1 MTLLDIITY
10 SLPRL
15 AENQRKIAQ
24 FILENPENVLNLS
37 SQQLA
42 EILDVSQS
50 AIVKFSQKVGLKGYP
65 ALKLALS
72 EIIGRQQFK
81 EGAPHSA
88 LHNRI
93 APDDNLM
100 VVAQKLAMEKNHS
113 ITETTKLIDFKQFER
128 VVERIDQSQRVQI
141 VGIGG
146 SGLTAKDLSYKLQK
160 IGITTL
166 VESDHHVQ
174 IAAALTLNTHD
185 VQIVISFT
193 GRRKDML
200 TAANIARKQGACVVA
215 ITRDRDSPLGQ
226 LADYVLESIAEE
238 DEWRSSSISSRT
250 AQNTLTDL
258 IFMALLQRREAKAKS
273 LVMNARVVIN
283 KLDEWL
289 MARILIDNFA
299 IKPYLR

>member
-24 FILENPENVLNLS
+24 FIIENPENVLNLS

-50 AIVKFSQKVGLKGYP
+50 AIVKFSQKVGVKGYP

-72 EIIGRQQFK
+72 EIIGRQQLN
-81 EGAPHSA
+81 ESAPHVA

-93 APDDNLM
+93 APNDNLM

-113 ITETTKLIDFKQFER
+113 ITETTKLIDFKQFEKI
-128 VVERIDQSQRVQI
+128 VERIDQSQRVQI

-174 IAAALTLNTHD
+174 IAAALTLNANDT
-185 VQIVISFT
+185 QIVISFT
-193 GRRKDML
+193 GKRKDML

-215 ITRDRDSPLGQ
+215 ITRDRHSPLAQ
-226 LADYVLESIAEE
+226 ISDYILESVAEE

-283 KLDEWL
+283 KLDE
-289 MARILIDNFA
+289 
-299 IKPYLR
+299 

>member
-1 MTLLDIITY
+1 MTLLDIITC

-50 AIVKFSQKVGLKGYP
+50 AIVKFSQKVGVKGYP

-72 EIIGRQQFK
+72 EIIGRQQLK

-113 ITETTKLIDFKQFER
+113 ITETTKLIDFNQFER
-128 VVERIDQSQRVQI
+128 IVERIDQSQRVQI

-200 TAANIARKQGACVVA
+200 TAANIARKQGACVIA
-215 ITRDRDSPLGQ
+215 ITRDGDSPLGQ
-226 LADYVLESIAEE
+226 IADYVLESIAEE

-283 KLDEWL
+283 KLDE
-289 MARILIDNFA
+289 
-299 IKPYLR
+299 

>member
-1 MTLLDIITY
+1 MTLLDTITY
-10 SLPRL
+10 LLPRL

-24 FILENPENVLNLS
+24 FIIEKPEEVLNLS

-42 EILDVSQS
+42 EILDISQS
-50 AIVKFSQKVGLKGYP
+50 AIVKFSQKVGVKGYP

-72 EIIGRQQFK
+72 EIIGRQQLN
-81 EGAPHSA
+81 EANPHIA

-93 APDDNLM
+93 AQEDNLM

-113 ITETTKLIDFKQFER
+113 ITETTKHIDFKQFEKI
-128 VVERIDQSQRVQI
+128 VDIIDKSNRVQI

-174 IAAALTLNTHD
+174 IAAALTLNPNDT
-185 VQIVISFT
+185 QIVISFS
-193 GRRKDML
+193 GKRKDML

-215 ITRDRDSPLGQ
+215 ITRSRQSPLAQ
-226 LADYVLESIAEE
+226 LSDYILESIAEE
-238 DEWRSSSISSRT
+238 NEWRSSSISSRT

-258 IFMALLQRREAKAKS
+258 LFMALLQRREAKAKS
-273 LVMNARVVIN
+273 LVMNARIVIN
-283 KLDEWL
+283 RLDE
-289 MARILIDNFA
+289 
-299 IKPYLR
+299 

>member
-93 APDDNLM
+93 VPDDNLM

-128 VVERIDQSQRVQI
+128 VVDRIDQSQRVQI

-283 KLDEWL
+283 KLDE
-289 MARILIDNFA
+289 
-299 IKPYLR
+299 

>member
-15 AENQRKIAQ
+15 AENQRKIAH
-24 FILENPENVLNLS
+24 FILDNPENVLNLS

-42 EILDVSQS
+42 EMLDVSQS
-50 AIVKFSQKVGLKGYP
+50 AIVKFSQKVGVKGYP

-72 EIIGRQQFK
+72 EIIGRQQLND
-81 EGAPHSA
+81 GAPHSA

-93 APDDNLM
+93 APNDNLM

-113 ITETTKLIDFKQFER
+113 ITETTKRIDFRQFER
-128 VVERIDQSQRVQI
+128 IIEQIDSSQRVQI

-174 IAAALTLNTHD
+174 IAAALTLNANDT
-185 VQIVISFT
+185 QIVISFT
-193 GRRKDML
+193 GKRKDML
-200 TAANIARKQGACVVA
+200 TAANIARKQGARVVA
-215 ITRDRDSPLGQ
+215 ITRDSDSPLAQ
-226 LADYVLESIAEE
+226 ISDYVLESIAEE

-283 KLDEWL
+283 KLDE
-289 MARILIDNFA
+289 
-299 IKPYLR
+299 

>member
-24 FILENPENVLNLS
+24 FIIENPENVLNLS

-50 AIVKFSQKVGLKGYP
+50 AIVKFSQKVGVKGYP

-72 EIIGRQQFK
+72 EIIGRQQLN
-81 EGAPHSA
+81 ESAPHVA

-93 APDDNLM
+93 APNDNLM

-113 ITETTKLIDFKQFER
+113 ITETTKLIDFKQFEKI
-128 VVERIDQSQRVQI
+128 VERIDQSQRVQI

-174 IAAALTLNTHD
+174 IAAALTLNAND
-185 VQIVISFT
+185 IQIVISFT
-193 GRRKDML
+193 GKRKDML
-200 TAANIARKQGACVVA
+200 TAANIARKQGAYVVA
-215 ITRDRDSPLGQ
+215 ITRDRHSPLAQ
-226 LADYVLESIAEE
+226 ISDYILESVAEE

-283 KLDEWL
+283 KLDE
-289 MARILIDNFA
+289 
-299 IKPYLR
+299 

>member
-283 KLDEWL
+283 KLDE
-289 MARILIDNFA
+289 
-299 IKPYLR
+299 

>member
-24 FILENPENVLNLS
+24 FIIENPENVLNLS

-50 AIVKFSQKVGLKGYP
+50 AIVKFSQKVGVKGYP

-72 EIIGRQQFK
+72 EIIGRQQLN
-81 EGAPHSA
+81 ESAPHVA

-93 APDDNLM
+93 APNDNLM

-113 ITETTKLIDFKQFER
+113 ITETTKLIDFKQFEKI
-128 VVERIDQSQRVQI
+128 VERIDQSQRVQI

-174 IAAALTLNTHD
+174 IATALTLNAND
-185 VQIVISFT
+185 IQIVISFT
-193 GRRKDML
+193 GKRKDML

-215 ITRDRDSPLGQ
+215 ITRDRHSPLAQ
-226 LADYVLESIAEE
+226 ISDYILESVAEE

-283 KLDEWL
+283 KLDE
-289 MARILIDNFA
+289 
-299 IKPYLR
+299 

>member
-50 AIVKFSQKVGLKGYP
+50 AIVKFSQKVGVKGYP

-72 EIIGRQQFK
+72 EIIGRQQLK

-113 ITETTKLIDFKQFER
+113 ITETTKLIDFRQFER
-128 VVERIDQSQRVQI
+128 IVERIDQSQRVQI

-174 IAAALTLNTHD
+174 IAAALTLNAHD

-193 GRRKDML
+193 GKRKDML
-200 TAANIARKQGACVVA
+200 TAANIARKQGACVIA
-215 ITRDRDSPLGQ
+215 ITRDCDSPLGQ
-226 LADYVLESIAEE
+226 IADYVLESIAEE

-283 KLDEWL
+283 KLDE
-289 MARILIDNFA
+289 
-299 IKPYLR
+299 

>member
-1 MTLLDIITY
+1 M
-10 SLPRL
+10 
-15 AENQRKIAQ
+15 
-24 FILENPENVLNLS
+24 
-37 SQQLA
+37 
-42 EILDVSQS
+42 
-50 AIVKFSQKVGLKGYP
+50 
-65 ALKLALS
+65 
-72 EIIGRQQFK
+72 
-81 EGAPHSA
+81 
-88 LHNRI
+88 
-93 APDDNLM
+93 
-100 VVAQKLAMEKNHS
+100 
-113 ITETTKLIDFKQFER
+113 
-128 VVERIDQSQRVQI
+128 
-141 VGIGG
+141 
-146 SGLTAKDLSYKLQK
+146 
-160 IGITTL
+160 
-166 VESDHHVQ
+166 ESDHHVQ

-283 KLDEWL
+283 KLDE
-289 MARILIDNFA
+289 
-299 IKPYLR
+299 

>member
-15 AENQRKIAQ
+15 AENQRKIAH
-24 FILENPENVLNLS
+24 FILDNPENVLNLS

-42 EILDVSQS
+42 EMLDVSQS
-50 AIVKFSQKVGLKGYP
+50 AIVKFSQKVGVKGYP

-72 EIIGRQQFK
+72 EIIGRQQLND
-81 EGAPHSA
+81 GAPHSA

-93 APDDNLM
+93 APNDNLM

-113 ITETTKLIDFKQFER
+113 ITETTKRIDFRQFER
-128 VVERIDQSQRVQI
+128 IIEQIDSSQRVQI

-174 IAAALTLNTHD
+174 IAAALTLNENDT
-185 VQIVISFT
+185 QIVISFT
-193 GRRKDML
+193 GKRKDML
-200 TAANIARKQGACVVA
+200 TAANIARKQGARVVA
-215 ITRDRDSPLGQ
+215 ITRDSDSPLAQ
-226 LADYVLESIAEE
+226 ISDYVLESIAEE

-283 KLDEWL
+283 KLDE
-289 MARILIDNFA
+289 
-299 IKPYLR
+299 

>member
-24 FILENPENVLNLS
+24 FIIENPENVLNLS

-50 AIVKFSQKVGLKGYP
+50 AIVKFSQKVGVKGYP

-72 EIIGRQQFK
+72 EIIGRQQLN
-81 EGAPHSA
+81 ESAPHVA

-93 APDDNLM
+93 APNDNLM

-113 ITETTKLIDFKQFER
+113 ITETTKLIDFKQFEKI
-128 VVERIDQSQRVQI
+128 VERIDQSQRVQI

-174 IAAALTLNTHD
+174 IAAALTLNAND
-185 VQIVISFT
+185 IQIVISFT
-193 GRRKDML
+193 GKRKDML

-215 ITRDRDSPLGQ
+215 ITRDRHSPLAQ
-226 LADYVLESIAEE
+226 ISDYILESVAEE

-283 KLDEWL
+283 KLDE
-289 MARILIDNFA
+289 
-299 IKPYLR
+299 

>member
-50 AIVKFSQKVGLKGYP
+50 AIVKFSQKVGVKGYP

-72 EIIGRQQFK
+72 EIIGRQQLK
-81 EGAPHSA
+81 EGASHSA

-113 ITETTKLIDFKQFER
+113 ITETTKLIDFRQFER
-128 VVERIDQSQRVQI
+128 IVERIDQSQRVQI

-174 IAAALTLNTHD
+174 IAAALTLNVHD

-193 GRRKDML
+193 GKRKDML
-200 TAANIARKQGACVVA
+200 TAANIARKQGACVIA
-215 ITRDRDSPLGQ
+215 ITRDGDSPLGQ
-226 LADYVLESIAEE
+226 MADYVLESIAEE

-283 KLDEWL
+283 KLDE
-289 MARILIDNFA
+289 
-299 IKPYLR
+299 

>member
-24 FILENPENVLNLS
+24 FIIENPENVLNLS

-50 AIVKFSQKVGLKGYP
+50 AIVKFSQKVGVKGYP

-72 EIIGRQQFK
+72 EIIGRQQLN
-81 EGAPHSA
+81 ESAPHVA

-93 APDDNLM
+93 APNDNLM

-113 ITETTKLIDFKQFER
+113 ITETTKLIDFKQFEKI
-128 VVERIDQSQRVQI
+128 VERIDQSQRVQI

-174 IAAALTLNTHD
+174 IAAALTLNAND
-185 VQIVISFT
+185 IQIVISFT
-193 GRRKDML
+193 GKRKDML

-215 ITRDRDSPLGQ
+215 ITRDRHSPLAQ
-226 LADYVLESIAEE
+226 ISDYILESVAEE

-258 IFMALLQRREAKAKS
+258 IFMALLQRREGKAKS

-283 KLDEWL
+283 KLDE
-289 MARILIDNFA
+289 
-299 IKPYLR
+299 

>member
-1 MTLLDIITY
+1 MTLLDTITY
-10 SLPRL
+10 LLPRL

-24 FILENPENVLNLS
+24 FIIEKPEEVLNLS

-42 EILDVSQS
+42 EILDISQS
-50 AIVKFSQKVGLKGYP
+50 AIVKFSQKVGVKGYP

-72 EIIGRQQFK
+72 EIIGRQQLN
-81 EGAPHSA
+81 EANPHIA

-93 APDDNLM
+93 AQDDNLM

-113 ITETTKLIDFKQFER
+113 ITETTKHIDFKQFEKI
-128 VVERIDQSQRVQI
+128 VDIIDKSSRVQI

-174 IAAALTLNTHD
+174 IAAALTLNPNDT
-185 VQIVISFT
+185 QIVISFS
-193 GRRKDML
+193 GKRKDML
-200 TAANIARKQGACVVA
+200 TAANIARKQGACVVS
-215 ITRDRDSPLGQ
+215 ITRFRQSPLAQ
-226 LADYVLESIAEE
+226 ISDYILESIAEE
-238 DEWRSSSISSRT
+238 NEWRSSSISSRT

-258 IFMALLQRREAKAKS
+258 LFMALLQRREAKAKS
-273 LVMNARVVIN
+273 LVMNARIVIN
-283 KLDEWL
+283 RLDE
-289 MARILIDNFA
+289 
-299 IKPYLR
+299 

>member
-15 AENQRKIAQ
+15 AENQRKIAH
-24 FILENPENVLNLS
+24 FILDNPENVLNLS

-42 EILDVSQS
+42 EMLDVSQS
-50 AIVKFSQKVGLKGYP
+50 AIVKFSQKVGVKGYP

-72 EIIGRQQFK
+72 EIIGRQQLND
-81 EGAPHSA
+81 GAPHSA

-93 APDDNLM
+93 APNDNLM

-113 ITETTKLIDFKQFER
+113 ITETTKRIDFRQFER
-128 VVERIDQSQRVQI
+128 IIEQIDSSQRVQI

-174 IAAALTLNTHD
+174 IAAALTLNENDT
-185 VQIVISFT
+185 QIVISFT
-193 GRRKDML
+193 GKRKDML
-200 TAANIARKQGACVVA
+200 TAANIARKQGARVVA
-215 ITRDRDSPLGQ
+215 ITRDSDSPLAQ
-226 LADYVLESIAEE
+226 ISDYVLESIAEE
-238 DEWRSSSISSRT
+238 DEWRNSSISSRT

-283 KLDEWL
+283 KLDE
-289 MARILIDNFA
+289 
-299 IKPYLR
+299 